1 MSSTDPYKPPG
12 SDLEEKAR
20 ENFELELQQPRKV
33 SVMRGLQW
41 YKEGFACFAKSPGTW
56 LLITIIFVVL
66 LVLVSLIPMPSQQF
80 TLGNILDT
88 FFLAGLM
95 TGLYAIDK
103 NGRFGVEYLFAAFKH
118 PMRLQLLIVGIISL
132 VIYGMVSY
140 ILLHDATLAF
150 QDAMQPSGGG
160 HQNNASMEETMQ
172 AAKTFYV
179 AVFKTS
185 LYTIPIMMLFWFTAP
200 LIILHRVPAVAAM
213 KLSFLGCFYNTPA
226 FLVFILVGGLLGI
239 FATLL
244 LGLGWFVLIP
254 VIVAAQYIA
263 WRDIFTTYK
272 SSST

>member
-1 MSSTDPYKPPG
+1 MSTDPYQPPG
-12 SDLEEKAR
+12 SDLEDKSRDEF
-20 ENFELELQQPRKV
+20 NLTLQSPRKV
-33 SVMRGLQW
+33 PMLRGLQW
-41 YKEGFACFAKSPGTW
+41 YKEGFAYFAKSPGTW

-95 TGLYAIDK
+95 TGLYAMDK
-103 NGRFGVEYLFAAFKH
+103 TGRFSVEFLFAAFKH
-118 PMRLQLLIVGIISL
+118 PMRMQLLIVGIISF

-140 ILLHDATLAF
+140 MLLHDATLAF
-150 QDAMQPSGGG
+150 QSAMQPSGEG
-160 HQNNASMEETMQ
+160 HQNNASIEETMQ
-172 AAKTFYV
+172 AAQTFYV

-185 LYTIPIMMLFWFTAP
+185 LFTIPVMMLFWFTAP

-226 FLVFILVGGLLGI
+226 FLVFILVGGLLAI
-239 FATLL
+239 FATIF
-244 LGLGWFVLIP
+244 LGLGWFVLLP
-254 VIVAAQYIA
+254 VIVAAQYIG